1 MSDFDDLQI
10 DQTVTGQESLLS
22 EEAMAWFA
30 RLRSECCSAD
40 ERQAFES
47 WRTKSPA
54 HARAFDEACAL
65 WNDPALLAAASESA
79 HTSGQVARSETTR
92 SRSPRRLMRF
102 ALAAS
107 VAGLLIIVGLQ
118 LEIPL
123 WLASDYRTLTGERQ
137 VVRLP
142 DHSTV
147 TLNTRSAMSAEF
159 DATSR
164 RVHLLKG
171 EAFFQVAPDKQR
183 AFVVDSRRITTRA
196 VGTAFLVREEPD
208 GVRVT
213 VTEGVVELAP
223 SRLSWLPVQL
233 TAGQQVSV
241 GSAGPGSVRAVD
253 LGQATAWLRGRLVV
267 EDAPLSDVLDDLR
280 RYHSGTIQVWN
291 SSVNDIRVSGS
302 YNLIDPAGVLTTLVQ
317 TLPVRMARITD
328 RIIILF

>member
-1 MSDFDDLQI
+1 MSDFDDRSI

-22 EEAMAWFA
+22 EEAIAWFA
-30 RLRSECCSAD
+30 RLRSEQSSAE

-79 HTSGQVARSETTR
+79 HASAPVTRSETTR
-92 SRSPRRLMRF
+92 SRSPRRLTQF

-107 VAGLLIIVGLQ
+107 AAGLLIIAGLQ

-123 WLASDYRTLTGERQ
+123 RLASDYRTSTGEQ
-137 VVRLP
+137 QFVRLP

-164 RVHLLKG
+164 QVHLLKG
-171 EAFFQVAPDKQR
+171 EAFFQVAPDKQK

-196 VGTAFLVREEPD
+196 VGTAFVVREERD

-223 SRLSWLPVQL
+223 SRPGWESVRV
-233 TAGQQVSV
+233 TAGQQVFV

-267 EDAPLSDVLDDLR
+267 EDVPLSDVLDDLR

-291 SSVNDIRVSGS
+291 SAVNDIRVSGS
-302 YNLIDPAGVLTTLVQ
+302 YNLADPAGVLTSLAQ
-317 TLPVRMARITD
+317 TLPVRMASITD

>member
-1 MSDFDDLQI
+1 MSDFDDRSI
-10 DQTVTGQESLLS
+10 DQPVAGQESLLS

-30 RLRSECCSAD
+30 RLRSERCSDD
-40 ERQAFES
+40 ERQVFES

-54 HARAFDEACAL
+54 HALAFDEACAL
-65 WNDPALLAAASESA
+65 WDDPALRGAAFEAAHASG
-79 HTSGQVARSETTR
+79 HVARPGTTHA
-92 SRSPRRLMRF
+92 RSPRRLTRF

-123 WLASDYRTLTGERQ
+123 RLASDYRTSTGEQQ

-142 DHSTV
+142 DQSTV

-159 DATSR
+159 DAMSR

-171 EAFFQVAPDKQR
+171 EAFFQVAHDKQK

-223 SRLSWLPVQL
+223 SRPGWLPVQL

-241 GSAGPGSVRAVD
+241 GSAGPGSVLAAD
-253 LGQATAWLRGRLVV
+253 LDQATAWLRGRLMVD
-267 EDAPLSDVLDDLR
+267 DARLGDVLDDLR

-302 YNLIDPAGVLTTLVQ
+302 YNLADPARVLTTLAH
-317 TLPVRMARITD
+317 TLPVRMASITD